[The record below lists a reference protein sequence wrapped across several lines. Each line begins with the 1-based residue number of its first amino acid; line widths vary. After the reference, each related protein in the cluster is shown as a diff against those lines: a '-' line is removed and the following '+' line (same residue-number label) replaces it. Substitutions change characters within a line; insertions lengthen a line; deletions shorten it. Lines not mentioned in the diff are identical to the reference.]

1 MFEAVVSRL
10 VVLLPFIFI
19 VCFMILKVA
28 DVIENTLNNTLGENK
43 DEKKAYKVKLEPSEV
58 SDSIFIELEANSEF
72 REHDRQI
79 GYIEDNK
86 VTLYSSTIEKNC

>member
-1 MFEAVVSRL
+1 M
-10 VVLLPFIFI
+10 
-19 VCFMILKVA
+19 K
-28 DVIENTLNNTLGENK
+28 
-43 DEKKAYKVKLEPSEV
+43 KKAYKVKLEPSEV

-86 VTLYSSTIEKNC
+86 VTLYSSTIEKELLIDIALVLIESNEVVIASSEVLEKAPF